1 MNEAHPYSA
10 RDAPLQSGVMRKQIA
25 VLASGGGSNLQ
36 SIVQHLASL
45 GADRAADVV
54 LVASDR
60 ADAGALERGRTHGMA
75 TVAMDRD
82 ERSSGMLSLLTRH
95 AVDLVVLAGYLRFVP
110 AEVTRSFRG
119 RVVNIH
125 PALLPAFGGPGMYG
139 LRVHEAVNARGAR
152 VSGATVHFVDEEYD
166 HGPIIAQWPV
176 PVFPH
181 DSASSLAQRVLE
193 VEHALY
199 PRVVQQLAAGVISLG
214 GDGRVHGAPAHLA
227 PTHFA
232 LRADPGSAVEGI
244 RAVLG

>member
-1 MNEAHPYSA
+1 
-10 RDAPLQSGVMRKQIA
+10 MRKQIA

-36 SIVQHLASL
+36 SIVQHLAAL
-45 GADRAADVV
+45 GAERPADVV

-60 ADAGALERGRTHGMA
+60 ADAGALQRARTHGIA
-75 TVAMDRD
+75 AVAMDRD
-82 ERSSGMLSLLTRH
+82 QRTTGMLALLARH

-110 AEVTRSFRG
+110 AEVTRSYRG
-119 RVVNIH
+119 RMVNIH

-139 LRVHEAVNARGAR
+139 HHVHEAVIARGAR

-176 PVFPH
+176 PVFGH
-181 DSASSLAQRVLE
+181 DTPATLAQRVLG

-199 PRVVQQLAAGVISLG
+199 PRVIQQLAEGVISLG

-227 PTHFA
+227 PPHFA
-232 LRADPGSAVEGI
+232 LHPAPSAITDSI
-244 RAVLG
+244 RALLG

>member
-1 MNEAHPYSA
+1 
-10 RDAPLQSGVMRKQIA
+10 MRKQIA

-45 GADRAADVV
+45 GTGSPADVV

-60 ADAGALERGRTHGMA
+60 PDAGALQRGRGHGMHV
-75 TVAMDRD
+75 VAMDR
-82 ERSSGMLSLLTRH
+82 EQRTSGMLALLARH

-110 AEVTRSFRG
+110 VEVTRSYRG
-119 RVVNIH
+119 RLVNIH
-125 PALLPAFGGPGMYG
+125 PALLPAFGGTGMYG
-139 LRVHEAVNARGAR
+139 HHVHEAVLARGAR

-176 PVFPH
+176 PVFAH
-181 DSASSLAQRVLE
+181 DTASTLAHRVLE

-199 PRVVQQLAAGVISLG
+199 PRVIQQLAEGVISLG
-214 GDGRVHGAPAHLA
+214 ADGRVRGAPAHLA
-227 PTHFA
+227 PSYFA
-232 LRADPGSAVEGI
+232 LRPDPGAAVEGI